1 MDMMELIR
9 PEMLTLIPVLY
20 LMGMALKRAE
30 VFANKYI
37 PLGLG
42 LLGALLGAAWLLV
55 FRDAEYNTMQS
66 LLMGAVQGILCAG
79 CSVYANQIYKQLKEM
94 QEAIDKLQDQLK
106 VEQDRYISQF
116 TTMESL
122 INQMNTQ
129 SRKNRN

>member
-20 LMGMALKRAE
+20 LIGVALKKAE
-30 VFANKYI
+30 VFENKYI

-55 FRDAEYNTMQS
+55 FQDAEYNILQS

-79 CSVYANQIYKQLKEM
+79 CSVYANQIYKQLKE
-94 QEAIDKLQDQLK
+94 EKSED
-106 VEQDRYISQF
+106 
-116 TTMESL
+116 
-122 INQMNTQ
+122 
-129 SRKNRN
+129 